1 MKNLLILLLFTPFV
15 LLSQNT
21 PKAKKAY
28 AKAVEF
34 YQESNDKKAK
44 ELVQSAI
51 RQDANYLP
59 SYLLLRQLEEEGGN
73 IELAIYNY
81 LKGISDNN
89 PDNAWGYWKVGML
102 YMQIPNYVEA
112 QRAFNH
118 FLNFK
123 YQNSKQIESAR
134 KELKNCEFSIDAIAN
149 PKPFDFKNLGDGI
162 NSEWEEYLPSIS
174 ADGKLFIITRRGP
187 HQNNIVSEDFY
198 QSEYL
203 NGKWTK
209 AQNMGPSI
217 NTIGNEGA
225 QCLAPNG

>member
-21 PKAKKAY
+21 SKAKKAY

-59 SYLLLRQLEEEGGN
+59 SYLLLGQLEEEGGN
-73 IELAIYNY
+73 IESAIDNY

-118 FLNFK
+118 FLTLN
-123 YQNSKQIESAR
+123 I
-134 KELKNCEFSIDAIAN
+134 KNQ
-149 PKPFDFKNLGDGI
+149 KK
-162 NSEWEEYLPSIS
+162 
-174 ADGKLFIITRRGP
+174 
-187 HQNNIVSEDFY
+187 
-198 QSEYL
+198 
-203 NGKWTK
+203 
-209 AQNMGPSI
+209 
-217 NTIGNEGA
+217 
-225 QCLAPNG
+225 

>member
-1 MKNLLILLLFTPFV
+1 MKNLLILLLFIPFV
-15 LLSQNT
+15 LFSQNT

-59 SYLLLRQLEEEGGN
+59 SYLLLGQLEEEVGN
-73 IELAIYNY
+73 IESAIHNY

-89 PDNAWGYWKVGML
+89 PYNAWGYWKVGML

-118 FLNFK
+118 FLTFK
-123 YQNSKQIESAR
+123 NQKSNKIESAR

-149 PKPFDFKNLGDGI
+149 PKPFDFKN
-162 NSEWEEYLPSIS
+162 
-174 ADGKLFIITRRGP
+174 
-187 HQNNIVSEDFY
+187 
-198 QSEYL
+198 
-203 NGKWTK
+203 
-209 AQNMGPSI
+209 
-217 NTIGNEGA
+217 
-225 QCLAPNG
+225 